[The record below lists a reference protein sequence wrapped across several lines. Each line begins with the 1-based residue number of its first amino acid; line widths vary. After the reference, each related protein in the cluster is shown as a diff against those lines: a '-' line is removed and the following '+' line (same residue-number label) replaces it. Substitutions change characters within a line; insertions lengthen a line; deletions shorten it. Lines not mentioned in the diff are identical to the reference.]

1 MATSTG
7 KGSKMLCAIAS
18 FTIPCLTLPGFR
30 WRSTQRFTKH
40 VEPGLI
46 CVKMNESYLTGEPF
60 EIEKMQGSQVISGAI
75 NGDSAVYIRSEK
87 LAVDSR
93 FARIMQVMQDAE
105 QRRPSIRW
113 LADKLGAWY
122 TPVALT
128 LAAMAWA
135 FTGQAH
141 RFLAVVVV
149 ATRVRYSLPF
159 LWQSLARFPFPRDVA

>member
-1 MATSTG
+1 
-7 KGSKMLCAIAS
+7 
-18 FTIPCLTLPGFR
+18 
-30 WRSTQRFTKH
+30 
-40 VEPGLI
+40 
-46 CVKMNESYLTGEPF
+46 MNESYLTGEPF

-75 NGDSAVYIRSEK
+75 NGDSAVYIRAEK